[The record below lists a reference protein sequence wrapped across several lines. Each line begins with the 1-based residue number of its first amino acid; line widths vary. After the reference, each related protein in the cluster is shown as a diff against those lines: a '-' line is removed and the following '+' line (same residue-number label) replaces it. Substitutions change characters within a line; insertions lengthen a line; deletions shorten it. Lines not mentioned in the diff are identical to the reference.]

1 MNENLLIN
9 TENHY
14 HKQPANYEYIDLFEQ
29 LQLFEY

>member
-14 HKQPANYEYIDLFEQ
+14 NRQQDHYEYIDLFEQ
-29 LQLFEY
+29 LQLFEN